1 MSFVSLNGLDS
12 KLVQALLSFR
22 LTINGNEVMQQYGIK
37 GAEVGKMINKL
48 ETNKFRATL

>member
-1 MSFVSLNGLDS
+1 
-12 KLVQALLSFR
+12 
-22 LTINGNEVMQQYGIK
+22 MQQYGIK